1 MKSVDHRLREDAKA
15 FAQRQRQLAR
25 KTAAPKPTQATKKA
39 KKQRAKTYILD
50 DDNDN
55 EATDHEDIENGFH
68 FIAYIPAQNH
78 LWRMDGLQREPE
90 SLGILSDKGNW
101 LDMAVAELSAQWQSA
116 AENNIE
122 FSLLSLVAA
131 SEDDAARAE
140 ENVKASRMREDW
152 GPALVE
158 LVRIVAER

>member
-15 FAQRQRQLAR
+15 FAQRQKQLAR
-25 KTAAPKPTQATKKA
+25 KTTAPKPAKATKKA
-39 KKQRAKTYILD
+39 KKQKAKTYIL

-55 EATDHEDIENGFH
+55 EATDHEDTENGFH

-78 LWRMDGLQREPE
+78 LWRMDGLRREPE
-90 SLGILSDKGNW
+90 SLGTLSDKGNW

-131 SEDDAARAE
+131 SEDEAARAK
-140 ENVKASRMREDW
+140 ENVKACRMREDW
-152 GPALVE
+152 GPALAE